1 MFRSSRSHGNPGDS
15 PTPSAPVIGFFLG
28 FPDKLSKLAGRS
40 STVKK
45 LNSSKNAKGDQE
57 KVGLRNELHYIS
69 DPILSGCSPVGFP
82 RFRQVLR

>member
-15 PTPSAPVIGFFLG
+15 PTTHGFSG

-40 STVKK
+40 ITVKK
-45 LNSSKNAKGDQE
+45 LNLSKNATGDQE

-82 RFRQVLR
+82 RFRQVFR